1 MKTLNNEKQIL
12 EKISQIEKQ
21 INQKLQVTWL
31 YAENIIFE
39 ESDEVMQLIKEVQK
53 LQKVLKEKF
62 GGDITQ
68 ENVINKIL
76 ETKQQTNM
84 RNIYMSAYK
93 LFLEYEYGRL
103 KRG

>member
-1 MKTLNNEKQIL
+1 MKTLNEKQIL
-12 EKISQIEKQ
+12 QRISQIEKE

-76 ETKQQTNM
+76 ETKQTNM